1 VDSKKVSKMI
11 ATKTPDQPILIDGL
25 PRPTM
30 AGINSTDIQMVP
42 LGHKPIA
49 SAWRR
54 SSNVN

>member
-1 VDSKKVSKMI
+1 MI
-11 ATKTPDQPILIDGL
+11 ATNKTPDQPILIDGL